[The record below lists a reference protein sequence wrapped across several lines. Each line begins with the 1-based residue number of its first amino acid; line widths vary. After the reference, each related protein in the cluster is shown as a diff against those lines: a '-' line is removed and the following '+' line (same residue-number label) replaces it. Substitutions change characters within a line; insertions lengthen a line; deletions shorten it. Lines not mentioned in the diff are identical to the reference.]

1 MQLKI
6 YPSKLLLFGEYAVI
20 KGADALAMPF
30 AHMGGQWRWAS
41 VNEAGE
47 RQVRL
52 PQWCDYLK
60 LLDSKGQ
67 LLCPLNL
74 DAFARDLFDG
84 LYFDSN
90 IPTGYGL
97 GSSGA
102 LCAGVYDRYAIDPI
116 KPDDSGAFGELK
128 KALAQLESF
137 FHGNSSG
144 VDPLVSYLNR
154 PLHLGTG
161 GRIEAV
167 TMPDLSPGAPVMFLL
182 DSGVSRQTGPLV
194 QWFLSQCENPAY
206 LEQIET
212 QLIPATNAAVAAFLG
227 GQWETLYDCYDQISR
242 FQLTHFEAMI
252 LPTQRES
259 WAQLLASGDCLFK
272 LCGAGGGGFL
282 MGITRDWEKCRLLLP
297 DSHLQRL
304 F

>member
-1 MQLKI
+1 M
-6 YPSKLLLFGEYAVI
+6 I
-20 KGADALAMPF
+20 KGADALAMPYPRF
-30 AHMGGQWRWAS
+30 GGQWRWAS
-41 VNEAGE
+41 ANEADE
-47 RQVRL
+47 RQARL
-52 PQWCDYLK
+52 PQWCEYLK
-60 LLDSKGQ
+60 HLDSRGQ

-102 LCAGVYDRYAIDPI
+102 LCAGMYDRYAIDPI
-116 KPDDSGAFGELK
+116 QPNNFGAYGELK
-128 KALAQLESF
+128 NALAQLESF
-137 FHGNSSG
+137 FHGSSSG

-154 PLHLGTG
+154 PLHLGAG
-161 GRIEAV
+161 SRIEAV
-167 TMPDLSPGAPVMFLL
+167 TLPEPSPGAPALFLL

-194 QWFLSQCENPAY
+194 QWFLSQCEDPAY
-206 LEQIET
+206 LEQVES

-227 GQWETLYDCYDQISR
+227 GQWDALYNWYSRISH

-252 LPTQRES
+252 LPDQRES
-259 WAQLLASGDCLFK
+259 WARLLASGDCFFK

-282 MGITRDWEKCRLLLP
+282 MGITHDWENCRLLLP
-297 DSHLQRL
+297 DVPLQRL

>member
-1 MQLKI
+1 MKI

-20 KGADALAMPF
+20 KGADALAMPYPHF
-30 AHMGGQWRWAS
+30 GGQWRWAS
-41 VNEAGE
+41 ANEAVE
-47 RQVRL
+47 RQARL
-52 PQWCDYLK
+52 PQWCEYLK

-102 LCAGVYDRYAIDPI
+102 LCAGLYDRYAVHPI
-116 KPDDSGAFGELK
+116 QPNDAGAYGELK
-128 KALAQLESF
+128 SVLAQLESF
-137 FHGNSSG
+137 FHGSSSG

-154 PLHLGTG
+154 PLRLGAG
-161 GRIEAV
+161 GRIEVV
-167 TMPDLSPGAPVMFLL
+167 TLPEPSPGTPVMFLL

-194 QWFLSQCENPAY
+194 QWFLSQCEDPAY
-206 LEQIET
+206 LEQVES
-212 QLIPATNAAVAAFLG
+212 QLIPATNAAVAVFLG
-227 GQWETLYDCYDQISR
+227 GQWDALYNWYSRIST

-252 LPTQRES
+252 LPAQRES
-259 WAQLLASGDCLFK
+259 WARLHASGDCLFK

-282 MGITRDWEKCRLLLP
+282 MGITRDWGKCRLLLP